1 MTRWA
6 LGWLLLLLAVARAD
20 VGKASAYS
28 ASRGE
33 EALLVWQ
40 NGRVIFERGAP
51 EAAPRR
57 IFSVTKS
64 LVSIG
69 VFRDMLRGGL
79 TLDQPVSRGPAQ
91 GIRLCDLL
99 NQTSGLPPR
108 SDEFYSTG
116 LRDKSLVL
124 RTLGSGRK
132 AGGGF
137 VYGASHWEVLAEEIE
152 LCRGPS
158 VQAWLCKFVPGIDRG
173 AAARWRRDGAGR
185 FFFSTGARM
194 NSRELLPAG
203 REVLRGMGNGAG
215 RWPAQVRQLLASG
228 TEQNAMYA
236 LGFWLNRAA
245 GQPDAGEIE
254 VENSLAQPKSPAFWR
269 RGCLSRAAPPD
280 LLAMIGTDGQRVYAV
295 PSRQLV
301 IVRLGR
307 GAGFSDREFLGK
319 FFGS

>member
-6 LGWLLLLLAVARAD
+6 LAWLLLSLAGARAD
-20 VGKASAYS
+20 VEKASAYS
-28 ASRGE
+28 ATRGE

-40 NGRVIFERGAP
+40 NGRVLFERGAP
-51 EAAPRR
+51 EAQPHR

-69 VFRDMLRGGL
+69 VFRDMLHGGL

-91 GIRLCDLL
+91 GVPLCDLL

-124 RTLGSGRK
+124 CTLASGRDVR
-132 AGGGF
+132 GGF
-137 VYGASHWEVLAEEIE
+137 VYGASHWEVLAGEIE
-152 LCRGPS
+152 VCRGPS
-158 VQAWLCKFVPGIDRG
+158 VQAWLCKFVPGIDRRTT
-173 AAARWRRDGAGR
+173 ARWRRDDVGR

-203 REVLRGMGNGAG
+203 REVLRGMGDGAG

-236 LGFWLNRAA
+236 LGFWLNQAA

-254 VENSLAQPKSPAFWR
+254 VENSLAQPKPPAFWR
-269 RGCLSRAAPPD
+269 RSCLSRAAPAD

-307 GAGFSDREFLGK
+307 GAGFSDGEFLGK